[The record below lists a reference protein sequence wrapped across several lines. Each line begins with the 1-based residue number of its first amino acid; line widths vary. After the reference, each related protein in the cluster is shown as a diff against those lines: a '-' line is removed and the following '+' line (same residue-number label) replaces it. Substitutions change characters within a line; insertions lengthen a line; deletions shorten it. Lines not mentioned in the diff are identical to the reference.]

1 MACVYSIDGG
11 NTYISEKDFKDYL
24 KNNLEDL
31 VSSKEIDFSKFSGV
45 IPKES
50 VKVITQPTNE
60 SELAT
65 MLEKRF
71 GRNPE
76 LARAEAKLFD
86 LRASV
91 WSDLT
96 GNSKEDFYSRVSY
109 GDEKSADGLNQI
121 IGEQGASR
129 LENAEM
135 VLADLNVAREMEKA
149 GKTPKE
155 IHLATSW
162 ERGSDGK
169 WRFEVPDAEF
179 KGKLGSVENLR
190 TYPFGLNKTF
200 ELGDIV
206 DSELLKAYPELKKMD
221 VVFVTDVSYNGVF
234 ESYQDSK
241 KNRIKIAIKKNN
253 WQSILLHEIQHAIQN
268 IEGFKDVRSEKNITE
283 SQRFKLIEYSQRYKE
298 LYNKL
303 IEGNATKSEIE
314 EIEDIEYDWKK
325 DSEVEARNVQTRMNM
340 TPEERKLKMLSETED
355 VAREHQIIIQNALQ
369 QKSDEGLNQMELPDG
384 RSVEVKPIN
393 ADVVNGFY
401 SPLEKTI
408 NETKLDKLPVKQW
421 IDKFGKGEEA
431 KWTGLSDWLG
441 QQQGSVS
448 KADIQKFLKDN
459 RVQIV
464 EVVKGE
470 VEEPFTGWSLD
481 DIENHLIDNMGAD
494 EEEVKGM
501 SRREMVEWAKENA
514 DYDYEEPSATKF
526 SQYQLEGEKENYKE
540 VLVTLPKQYTY
551 KHNVDKTKIVDDGN
565 FWSFY
570 DLDNELITSFSK
582 RTNPT
587 KEDAINNFKITFR
600 LEKNSFK
607 STHFEE
613 PNILVHLR
621 MNTRTDSDGKK
632 VLFLEEVQSD
642 WGQQGKKEGFE
653 IKEEDRW
660 NFEPIKRNNEIVA
673 WKIELKSDKN
683 IGGIGNTKED
693 AIKDANRRYGVE
705 INALEKQAKGVPTAP
720 FVMDTNAWTKLGL
733 KVALKEAVAQGA
745 DKIAWTTGEQQN
757 ERYDLSKKLS
767 YIQYD
772 AITDEDD
779 NPTGEYVVRYSTGV
793 AIDKELYLDE
803 KGLEDT
809 FGKDIANKIIS
820 GEGLENEKV
829 TASNGTIYA
838 GKILEGENLK
848 VGGKGMK
855 GFYGS
860 IEEGTKG
867 IVGGVAE
874 KVFGQKLG
882 KTNIEIGNKSIE
894 AGTGREI
901 KGYKVRLKDGS
912 AISGFETLEEAKEFA
927 DRKGGKVE
935 FNTTTQPSIDITPE
949 LKAQVEQG
957 QALFQKQ
964 QGKAQGQIKFADKV
978 NNFNKAVISLFKTA
992 KADTFIHEFSHLNF
1006 QDMLAMAK
1014 DNEQIKADVR
1024 TTIEFYNQHAKPSE
1038 RIKNVDE
1045 AVEHLLSI
1053 DPIEHKGDDTY
1064 VKVHEA
1070 FANGFSEYLRN
1081 ENSSIPQ
1088 ALKEV
1093 YEVLKQHLKQIAQYI
1108 AGAEAKLT
1116 PEMEAVYRRLFEP
1129 EFVNNLKETANNR
1142 QVEREEI
1149 ERSKPVVKYSEEDI
1163 KDAFGNL
1170 DVLEQSDRPTPNQ
1183 IFKSKIA
1190 EWKAQKRTDSTFVM
1204 EQLNKLVDDLAE
1216 GKNKEILKDF
1226 LKTKEQEYKE
1236 LADGGK
1242 DLHQRTRTL
1251 LENKGLSL
1259 EDKERIYKDDNY
1271 ALVSFI
1277 DLQKDVDSAIKQ
1289 MTYNEV
1295 VANEALLKDKLAE
1308 TTNPKEYV
1316 YAETLFNI
1324 SKVKKGFDYLDELRR
1339 SPKKNAK
1346 EIERLNERLHKEL
1359 FALREQGTD
1368 AARMLALQKAMDI
1381 FTPEVLVENIARE
1394 RRAARTAEQQQRLK
1408 EEVAILK
1415 EKIEKGVAD
1424 TEIHE
1429 AIVAELEKT
1438 IDDYKA
1444 DLTELEKQN
1453 KQLEDK
1459 VKKADERAK
1468 QSKIDALKER
1478 ALGKARNSK
1487 DLNIDKKAVEQKKSE
1502 LKGKIIALLNS
1513 NLYSQENPDSPI
1525 GVLRSYIE
1533 NHILEQ
1539 QSSIAKK
1546 VSLKDVLDHFKS
1558 EGLPVPTEA
1567 VVRAY
1572 KEARVN
1578 LVNKGVN
1585 VKAFD
1590 LDADIDLTLEAIE
1603 AKAEMERL
1611 NEQKKA
1617 LEKKIKDDEKLS
1629 KDIEEKRIAQE
1640 SKRKEKVER
1649 DAKVVSN
1656 IISNIEQGLQVPQV
1670 SKPKLPQ
1677 TEFNKIK
1684 NYVKTKFGQN
1694 LTDDQLDIFLN
1705 SNDSSGRN
1713 MRDVILDMM
1722 QEEKFLN
1729 SRDFTNPKIVDK
1741 AIATSLKGVRWK
1753 DRVVKYDRDAAIKE
1767 AVDKVLA
1774 DNPDLTPEEIAN
1786 VENRIKQLFKEKEI
1800 EWTNA
1805 QVKKAER
1812 KGQPKKPRDIS
1823 NNIVKLSNLI
1833 ATGNFNEEAND
1844 LLANELGLGGIDE
1857 GQRIKIGEFIDV
1869 IQSLPKG
1876 KLRNLQIESL
1886 SAYIASIANPFMF
1899 HHNVWSST
1907 IYTEAL
1913 ANPASSLQNAT
1924 GLMSTLDKVFTDF
1937 LLSGDATYLKNF
1949 FNAFTKGGFKS
1960 SLSMGLFSSNEHFD
1974 LAQSEGG
1981 FSPFRG
1987 IEYAE
1992 KYGGEL
1998 DSSRRRVLTKW
2009 RGLKTKYTG
2018 AKLIGRINEGIDAI
2032 SQFALG
2038 ENAAYKHVKAK
2049 VEKEFPNLTK
2059 EQQFEKIKELLYP
2072 MTWTEAKRQAIE
2084 QIYKTKGY
2092 YKNEFPTAAEINA
2105 IAFDIMQQARD
2116 EDTKAIMARDAQK
2129 GTFRNKPSSWVNG
2142 GGLMEGISA
2151 AYEASYTWAKNQ
2163 ITNAKFSQKRKNA
2176 LMSTLNVSKI
2186 LTVMFS
2192 RTPANIIE
2200 VGSHYGLLGGAF
2212 KLASLQSYKKGLKS
2226 AKDISLEA
2234 EIEYVNQYQKDV
2246 AVRMVKGATLLMLM
2260 PVIFAML
2267 NEDKDDDEL
2276 KDGVYG
2282 DSKLNPTGIRNS
2294 LVIGGKVIPLNF
2306 LGGLAPLFAI
2316 QGAITDAEREK
2327 TEKSISD
2334 ESIEGD
2340 FNSINHITDLTKRWM
2355 MSTIKSTP
2363 FYGASKQ
2370 KDMISDFIDGSTEGI
2385 GKLIGGQLAFS
2396 YLPSPRMINDVS
2408 SWKYTKMPQPHGFV
2422 QGLMANTYT
2431 PALLVTNTAKPMF
2444 DYRGREVDIRDRRFM
2459 SVGGLFKRLAS
2470 TPNDN
2475 VDNILLN
2482 HKIVLPFLNPEK
2494 YVINGELLSDRP
2506 DDLYVFSKDIA
2517 DKYNEML
2524 TNDGEPHQY
2533 YITNENGK
2541 RELQVVHG
2549 LKDILNEI
2557 DVYKNS
2563 SMDELSKLGSVDI
2576 NADKQL
2582 KKQILRNYNI
2592 IVKYVM
2598 ERNGV
2603 EDNTYSR
2610 YEEEVLTENERQ
2622 NLFKNKKSLENKLKK
2637 Q

>member
-96 GNSKEDFYSRVSY
+96 GNPKEDFYSRVSY

-253 WQSILLHEIQHAIQN
+253 WQSILLHEIQHAVQN
-268 IEGFKDVRSEKNITE
+268 IEGFKDVRSKKNITE

-340 TPEERKLKMLSETED
+340 TPAERKLKMLSETED

-369 QKSDEGLNQMELPDG
+369 QKSGEGLNQVEAYHGSPHSFDKFTTEKIGTGEGAQAFGWGLYFTDLESIAKNYAETLGG
-384 RSVEVKPIN
+384 RANIYAQLRDAIAN
-393 ADVVNGFY
+393 DDDITFY
-401 SPLEKTI
+401 SNSGEKI
-408 NETKLDKLPVKQW
+408 KIYKDKYGDYIIYEQSGSRETDLN
-421 IDKFGKGEEA
+421 
-431 KWTGLSDWLG
+431 TGLSEDE
-441 QQQGSVS
+441 
-448 KADIQKFLKDN
+448 
-459 RVQIV
+459 IV
-464 EVVKGE
+464 EE
-470 VEEPFTGWSLD
+470 F
-481 DIENHLIDNMGAD
+481 LIQVDN
-494 EEEVKGM
+494 
-501 SRREMVEWAKENA
+501 
-514 DYDYEEPSATKF
+514 
-526 SQYQLEGEKENYKE
+526 
-540 VLVTLPKQYTY
+540 
-551 KHNVDKTKIVDDGN
+551 
-565 FWSFY
+565 
-570 DLDNELITSFSK
+570 
-582 RTNPT
+582 
-587 KEDAINNFKITFR
+587 
-600 LEKNSFK
+600 
-607 STHFEE
+607 
-613 PNILVHLR
+613 
-621 MNTRTDSDGKK
+621 
-632 VLFLEEVQSD
+632 
-642 WGQQGKKEGFE
+642 
-653 IKEEDRW
+653 
-660 NFEPIKRNNEIVA
+660 
-673 WKIELKSDKN
+673 
-683 IGGIGNTKED
+683 
-693 AIKDANRRYGVE
+693 
-705 INALEKQAKGVPTAP
+705 
-720 FVMDTNAWTKLGL
+720 
-733 KVALKEAVAQGA
+733 
-745 DKIAWTTGEQQN
+745 
-757 ERYDLSKKLS
+757 
-767 YIQYD
+767 
-772 AITDEDD
+772 
-779 NPTGEYVVRYSTGV
+779 RYST
-793 AIDKELYLDE
+793 
-803 KGLEDT
+803 KGE
-809 FGKDIANKIIS
+809 FYVNNKD
-820 GEGLENEKV
+820 V
-829 TASNGTIYA
+829 TPS
-838 GKILEGENLK
+838 KILYKVSLHEGKTPDQYTWLEWDKPLTEEQKDKILKSKVITERLNDFFDYSELPNEENLSEFTD
-848 VGGKGMK
+848 VRD
-855 GFYGS
+855 FY
-860 IEEGTKG
+860 TTLTKKG
-867 IVGGVAE
+867 ISPKDLSLALLEVGIDGIKYPAE
-874 KVFGQKLG
+874 SISRGATSDTARGFNYVVFDENAV
-882 KTNIEIGNKSIE
+882 T
-894 AGTGREI
+894 I
-901 KGYKVRLKDGS
+901 K
-912 AISGFETLEEAKEFA
+912 EKE
-927 DRKGGKVE
+927 
-935 FNTTTQPSIDITPE
+935 
-949 LKAQVEQG
+949 
-957 QALFQKQ
+957 LFQKQ

-1014 DNEQIKADVR
+1014 DNEQVKADVR
-1024 TTIEFYNQHAKPSE
+1024 TAIEFYNQHAKPSE

-1053 DPIEHKGDDTY
+1053 DPTEHKGDDTY

-1129 EFVNNLKETANNR
+1129 EFVNNLKETASNR

-1277 DLQKDVDSAIKQ
+1277 DLQKDVDSAIRQ

-1459 VKKADERAK
+1459 VKKAEERAK
-1468 QSKIDALKER
+1468 QSKIDSLKER

-1578 LVNKGVN
+1578 LVNEGVN

-1857 GQRIKIGEFIDV
+1857 GQRIKIGDFIDV

-1886 SAYIASIANPFMF
+1886 SAYIASITNPFMF

-1998 DSSRRRVLTKW
+1998 DSSRRRALTKW

-2327 TEKSISD
+2327 TEKNISE

-2340 FNSINHITDLTKRWM
+2340 FNNINHITDLTKRWM

-2408 SWKYTKMPQPHGFV
+2408 SWKYTKLPQPHGFV

-2431 PALLVTNTAKPMF
+2431 PALLITNTAKPMF

-2517 DKYNEML
+2517 EKYNDML

-2549 LKDILNEI
+2549 LKDILKEI

-2610 YEEEVLTENERQ
+2610 YEKEVLTENERQ

-2637 Q
+2637 R

>member
-96 GNSKEDFYSRVSY
+96 GNPKEDFYSRVSY

-253 WQSILLHEIQHAIQN
+253 WQSILLHEIQHAVQN
-268 IEGFKDVRSEKNITE
+268 IEGFKDVRSKKNITE

-340 TPEERKLKMLSETED
+340 TPAERKLKMLSETED

-369 QKSDEGLNQMELPDG
+369 QKSDEGLNQMEMPFETRDG
-384 RSVEVKPIN
+384 NRI
-393 ADVVNGFY
+393 GFKY
-401 SPLEKTI
+401 DTDKVARERFDFSKLEKI
-408 NETKLDKLPVKQW
+408 
-421 IDKFGKGEEA
+421 GSG
-431 KWTGLSDWLG
+431 SDRD
-441 QQQGSVS
+441 V
-448 KADIQKFLKDN
+448 
-459 RVQIV
+459 
-464 EVVKGE
+464 
-470 VEEPFTGWSLD
+470 
-481 DIENHLIDNMGAD
+481 
-494 EEEVKGM
+494 
-501 SRREMVEWAKENA
+501 
-514 DYDYEEPSATKF
+514 
-526 SQYQLEGEKENYKE
+526 
-540 VLVTLPKQYTY
+540 
-551 KHNVDKTKIVDDGN
+551 
-565 FWSFY
+565 Y
-570 DLDNELITSFSK
+570 DLG
-582 RTNPT
+582 
-587 KEDAINNFKITFR
+587 
-600 LEKNSFK
+600 
-607 STHFEE
+607 
-613 PNILVHLR
+613 
-621 MNTRTDSDGKK
+621 DGK
-632 VLFLEEVQSD
+632 V
-642 WGQQGKKEGFE
+642 
-653 IKEEDRW
+653 
-660 NFEPIKRNNEIVA
+660 
-673 WKIELKSDKN
+673 
-683 IGGIGNTKED
+683 
-693 AIKDANRRYGVE
+693 
-705 INALEKQAKGVPTAP
+705 
-720 FVMDTNAWTKLGL
+720 L
-733 KVALKEAVAQGA
+733 KVAKTARGL
-745 DKIAWTTGEQQN
+745 TQN
-757 ERYDLSKKLS
+757 IYEGDYYLSGIIPEVFERGL
-767 YIQYD
+767 
-772 AITDEDD
+772 
-779 NPTGEYVVRYSTGV
+779 NYV
-793 AIDKELYLDE
+793 
-803 KGLEDT
+803 
-809 FGKDIANKIIS
+809 
-820 GEGLENEKV
+820 
-829 TASNGTIYA
+829 
-838 GKILEGENLK
+838 
-848 VGGKGMK
+848 
-855 GFYGS
+855 
-860 IEEGTKG
+860 
-867 IVGGVAE
+867 VAE
-874 KVFGQKLG
+874 KVLDPAKNKEEIYKAYILDEFEKNGFVIGEQGGEFYIESIELEDNVGLDEIPKKLQKLAKDYGYLIGDDNYKNRKINYEPVIKEIQRENLDYISLDDMLNELKKFSQKDFDNQNANLQEVLEKYELLDIMSYDVLWNDFTAKRNWGVKDGRPIHLDGGTFGGVKMISSYKG
-882 KTNIEIGNKSIE
+882 KTNMSDPEFKKIYEESKSIKKKF
-894 AGTGREI
+894 GDT
-901 KGYKVRLKDGS
+901 DS
-912 AISGFETLEEAKEFA
+912 ATMY
-927 DRKGGKVE
+927 
-935 FNTTTQPSIDITPE
+935 
-949 LKAQVEQG
+949 
-957 QALFQKQ
+957 QKQ

-1024 TTIEFYNQHAKPSE
+1024 TAIEFYNQHAKPSE

-1053 DPIEHKGDDTY
+1053 DPTEHKGDDTY

-1081 ENSSIPQ
+1081 PNSSIPQ

-1459 VKKADERAK
+1459 VKKAEERAK
-1468 QSKIDALKER
+1468 QSKIDSLKER

-1578 LVNKGVN
+1578 LVNEGVN

-1611 NEQKKA
+1611 KK
-1617 LEKKIKDDEKLS
+1617 EKKRLEA
-1629 KDIEEKRIAQE
+1629 EVKRGK
-1640 SKRKEKVER
+1640 SLDK
-1649 DAKVVSN
+1649 
-1656 IISNIEQGLQVPQV
+1656 IIG
-1670 SKPKLPQ
+1670 
-1677 TEFNKIK
+1677 
-1684 NYVKTKFGQN
+1684 
-1694 LTDDQLDIFLN
+1694 
-1705 SNDSSGRN
+1705 
-1713 MRDVILDMM
+1713 
-1722 QEEKFLN
+1722 
-1729 SRDFTNPKIVDK
+1729 
-1741 AIATSLKGVRWK
+1741 ASLKGVRWK

-1786 VENRIKQLFKEKEI
+1786 VENRIKQLFKEKEM

-1812 KGQPKKPRDIS
+1812 KGKPKKPRDIS

-1844 LLANELGLGGIDE
+1844 LLANELGLGGINDE
-1857 GQRIKIGEFIDV
+1857 QRFKISEFIDV

-1876 KLRNLQIESL
+1876 KLRNLQIEKL
-1886 SAYIASIANPFMF
+1886 SAYIASITNPFMF

-1998 DSSRRRVLTKW
+1998 DSSRRRALTKW

-2018 AKLIGRINEGIDAI
+2018 AKFIGRINEGIDAI

-2084 QIYKTKGY
+2084 QIYKTKNY
-2092 YKNEFPTAAEINA
+2092 YKNDFPTIAEINA

-2116 EDTKAIMARDAQK
+2116 EDTKAIMLRDAQR
-2129 GTFRNKPSSWVNG
+2129 GTFRNKPSLWWNG
-2142 GGLMEGISA
+2142 GGLMEGFSA

-2163 ITNAKFSQKRKNA
+2163 IANSKFSQKRKNA

-2200 VGSHYGLLGGAF
+2200 VGSHYGVLGGAL
-2212 KLASLQSYKKGLKS
+2212 KLISLQWYKKDLKS
-2226 AKDISLEA
+2226 TKDISLES

-2282 DSKLNPTGIRNS
+2282 DSKLNPIGIRNS

-2306 LGGLAPLFAI
+2306 LGGLAPLFTL

-2327 TEKSISD
+2327 TQKSISD

-2340 FNSINHITDLTKRWM
+2340 FNNINYITDITKRWIT
-2355 MSTIKSTP
+2355 STIKSTP
-2363 FYGASKQ
+2363 FYGAEKQ
-2370 KDMISDFIDGSTEGI
+2370 KQMISDFIDGKTEGI

-2396 YLPSPRMINDVS
+2396 YLPSPRIINDVS
-2408 SWKYTKMPQPHGFV
+2408 SWVYTKAPQPHGFV

-2444 DYRGREVDIRDRRFM
+2444 DYRGREIDIRDRRFM
-2459 SVGGLFKRLAS
+2459 SVGGIFKRLAS

-2482 HKIVLPFLNPEK
+2482 HKIVLPLLNPEK

-2517 DKYNEML
+2517 DKYNDML

-2549 LKDILNEI
+2549 LKDILKEI

-2610 YEEEVLTENERQ
+2610 YEKEVLTENERQ